1 MSQLLL
7 HLNLNIVML
16 LNFLLKVCLEL
27 LEAVPALFYYQGS
40 SSSVGLTLD
49 LSSSHIQTDALGR

>member
-27 LEAVPALFYYQGS
+27 LWANCVCYNQNKRKIKILRQNDVVY
-40 SSSVGLTLD
+40 
-49 LSSSHIQTDALGR
+49 